1 MTDDLIARLDA
12 AIWRLQIYPDTP
24 IGFNVW
30 HGATLDAAI
39 DAALAAVEREP

>member
-39 DAALAAVEREP
+39 DAAREAQQGEG